1 MRANEFLTEE
11 GLQLAQLRK
20 HGGAY
25 FDKLIDKISKGEAL
39 EVEANYADRFPNGVI
54 IDPQEIEKLQAAF
67 YPGGD
72 KGQMTTDSGN
82 NVIVA
87 IPSTL
92 REPVK
97 IKDSDDR
104 VPLGAITKTKDFKSG
119 KGINMGIIAEAV
131 LGAAL
136 TAKFKKKNEDVDI
149 VDVGRV
155 LGSMT
160 PEPIGDKSSSVMG
173 VYETTISHNN
183 GYEDQLK
190 FVLKLSKNEFSPL
203 VGSIKAHEKLDPQIL
218 GIMRSAI
225 NYVNSD
231 QAGISAAI
239 EIITNSTNNNT
250 ITVIS
255 DGISDARGTK
265 ADLVLRLNGE
275 NIKLISLKAMG
286 VKQFGQVSGH
296 RYENFNNFI
305 SDLFDVDITKHSKNF
320 TNDVGIDA
328 ARTNHQVMSTI
339 YRDDIVPAVTAQ
351 LEGGPESEAE
361 FIRHLTKGIV
371 KHASGDQELD
381 MVKFDRGLKGG
392 FKVLKVDSNLLDKM
406 KKVKF
411 KVEAVPDRAKI
422 RIFGK
427 TSDPELVKELGTS
440 DWSQLLQLRSALQ
453 GTVGYV
459 RNILE
464 MGNLL
469 EALTTIQDYKPPAI
483 ITPKKIQKIKDLAV
497 GRIVS
502 PDERDER
509 DPRVPDT
516 VALGRAKKK

>member
-1 MRANEFLTEE
+1 MRAKEFLAEE
-11 GLQLAQLRK
+11 GLQLTQLRK

-25 FDKLIDKISKGEAL
+25 FDKLIDKISKGDTL
-39 EVEANYADRFPNGVI
+39 EVEANYADRFPDGVV
-54 IDPQEIEKLQAAF
+54 IDPQEIERLQAAF
-67 YPGGD
+67 YPNGD
-72 KGQMTTDSGN
+72 KQQMTTDSGN
-82 NVIVA
+82 NVVVA
-87 IPSTL
+87 VPGVL
-92 REPVK
+92 REPVR
-97 IKDSDDR
+97 IKDSNER

-119 KGINMGIIAEAV
+119 KGINMGVIAEAV

-136 TAKFKKKNEDVDI
+136 TAKFKKKGEDVDI

-173 VYETTISHNN
+173 VYETTIQHDNN
-183 GYEDQLK
+183 YEDQLK

-231 QAGISAAI
+231 QEGISAAI
-239 EIITNSTNNNT
+239 EIITNSANNNN

-255 DGISDARGTK
+255 DGISDAKGTK

-286 VKQFGQVSGH
+286 VRQFGQVSGH

-305 SDLFDVDITKHSKNF
+305 SDIFDVDISKHSNKF
-320 TNDVGIDA
+320 TSEVGTDA
-328 ARTNHQVMSTI
+328 ARKNHQVMTTI
-339 YRDDIVPAVTAQ
+339 YRDDIVPSVTAQ
-351 LEGGPESEAE
+351 LEKGPESEAE

-381 MVKFDRGLKGG
+381 MVKFDKGLKGG
-392 FKVLKVDSNLLDKM
+392 FKVLKVDRDLLDKM
-406 KKVKF
+406 KKIKF
-411 KVEAVPDRAKI
+411 KVESVPDRAKI

-427 TSDPELVKELGTS
+427 TSDPLLVKELGTD
-440 DWSQLLQLRSALQ
+440 DWIQLLQLRSALQ

-459 RNILE
+459 RNMLE
-464 MGNLL
+464 MGDLL
-469 EALTTIQDYKPPAI
+469 EILTTVQDYKPPAL
-483 ITPKKIQKIKDLAV
+483 ITPKQIQKIKDLEV
-497 GRIVS
+497 GKITKK
-502 PDERDER
+502 DERDVR
-509 DPRVPDT
+509 DPRVPDK
-516 VALGRAKKK
+516 VALGRAKKR